1 MSVSTRSDLER
12 LFICNRSV
20 IDAGMLA
27 EVERIERDW
36 IVRRVAEI
44 EAEAPEFPT
53 RSALVRALQD
63 LLERERT
70 EPNESADF
78 LANHATR
85 EQFKVVVG
93 EFAVDALTESQN
105 MFPIILRL
113 PIKSQMAVMRILIDE
128 FGCGNLEQA
137 HSHLYSE
144 LLAELEMPGEME
156 AYYDVINDESYR
168 FLNMFY
174 WLTMRAPATEYFL
187 GAFAYFEASIPHAFE
202 CWEQACGRLGIAN
215 GRYYSE
221 HRHIDMFHMKEM
233 QTAIRELA
241 NARGA
246 DYKKVWTGIRLA
258 HETVGDAFEAAVAK
272 ARRVA

>member
-1 MSVSTRSDLER
+1 MSVSTRDDLKR
-12 LFICNRSV
+12 LFLLNRWVLDSEQ
-20 IDAGMLA
+20 LS

-53 RSALVRALQD
+53 RSALVKALQD
-63 LLERERT
+63 VLERART
-70 EPNESADF
+70 EPSESADF
-78 LANHATR
+78 LARQATR
-85 EQFKVVVG
+85 EQFKVVVA
-93 EFAVDALTESQN
+93 EFAIDALTESQN

-137 HSHLYSE
+137 HSKLYGD
-144 LLAELEMPGEME
+144 LLAELEMPGELE
-156 AYYDVINDESYR
+156 AYLDVINDQSYR

-174 WLTMRAPATEYFL
+174 WLTMRAPAPEYFL

-202 CWEQACGRLGIAN
+202 CWEQACARLGIAN
-215 GRYYSE
+215 SRYYSE
-221 HRHIDMFHMKEM
+221 HRHIDTFHMKEM

-246 DYKKVWTGIRLA
+246 DYKKVWAGIRLA

-272 ARRVA
+272 ARSAA